1 MEKKKDYQI
10 KKFSTTRKILADYND
25 VAATFPRVQGLI
37 EMDVTI
43 AIQKIKEI
51 EEEEEYK
58 ISFTGW
64 VAKCVA
70 KAVSENKRLNS
81 YRKGRSKIIVFD
93 KIDISV
99 MVEVV
104 TKKGK
109 YVPFNHVLRDVES
122 KSIKDISDEIRRVQ
136 KEKIDELEQLTR
148 GSTGFSSL
156 YLLIPRFIRKL
167 IIKKLLKNP
176 FYLRKIIGTVGI
188 TSFGKNVKNLSGWAI
203 PFADKTLNIAIGG
216 MKKKAVV
223 EDGKL
228 VNKQLACLTFLFD
241 HNLVDGAPAA
251 RFISRLAELMKEA
264 YALEDISIS

>member
-122 KSIKDISDEIRRVQ
+122 KSIKE
-136 KEKIDELEQLTR
+136 E
-148 GSTGFSSL
+148 
-156 YLLIPRFIRKL
+156 
-167 IIKKLLKNP
+167 
-176 FYLRKIIGTVGI
+176 
-188 TSFGKNVKNLSGWAI
+188 
-203 PFADKTLNIAIGG
+203 
-216 MKKKAVV
+216 M
-223 EDGKL
+223 
-228 VNKQLACLTFLFD
+228 
-241 HNLVDGAPAA
+241 
-251 RFISRLAELMKEA
+251 
-264 YALEDISIS
+264 